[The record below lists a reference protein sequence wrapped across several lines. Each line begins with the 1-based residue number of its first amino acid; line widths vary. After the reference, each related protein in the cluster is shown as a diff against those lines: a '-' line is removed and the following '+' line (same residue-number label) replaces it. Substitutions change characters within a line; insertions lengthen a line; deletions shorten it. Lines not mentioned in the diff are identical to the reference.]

1 MVKVYIFAELRENT
15 TWHLIEELSRSVNKW
30 MVFGGSWGSTLGL
43 AYAQT
48 YLKVVIELIL
58 RVIFLGCKKEI

>member
-58 RVIFLGCKKEI
+58 RGIFLGCKKEI